1 MILSDNQVVADTCN
15 NYLLVLT
22 FKKILQMLQK
32 LQSQNMLLISNASK
46 LDNPNFHFEN
56 FKGTQKVRSEES
68 LIYQMNDISDK
79 VIKENNNI
87 MALFIHHNLYNSLS
101 SSTLKVQEILA
112 LTIRFHFMIYLLKQL
127 KKIKIL

>member
-1 MILSDNQVVADTCN
+1 
-15 NYLLVLT
+15 
-22 FKKILQMLQK
+22 
-32 LQSQNMLLISNASK
+32 MLLISNASK

-56 FKGTQKVRSEES
+56 SKGTQKVRSEES

-87 MALFIHHNLYNSLS
+87 MALFIHHNLHNSLS